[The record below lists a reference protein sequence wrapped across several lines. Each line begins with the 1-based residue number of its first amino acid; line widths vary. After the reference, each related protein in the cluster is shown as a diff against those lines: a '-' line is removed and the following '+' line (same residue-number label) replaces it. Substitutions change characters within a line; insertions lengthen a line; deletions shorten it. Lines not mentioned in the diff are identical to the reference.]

1 MEISEDDCLRAKN
14 TAQPQAE
21 LVMPAMDVC
30 GQVATAFEGA
40 PGQAAVGHLTL
51 LSFPGPGAGSPLFF
65 FRIP

>member
-40 PGQAAVGHLTL
+40 PGQAAVGHLN
-51 LSFPGPGAGSPLFF
+51 F
-65 FRIP
+65 I